1 MNLPFSLRKHGG
13 NQRAETI
20 KERQSGYH
28 SVYCAK
34 YAQFTDSVLLH
45 ISESLRRGRHGY
57 AAQRLRLRLRCGT
70 RCLTQK
76 RPLSACKGRPTAIPL
91 FEAVA
96 GLWSAPDYL
105 TKEVSLPFCPSR
117 GRGTFLPS
125 ADGKSQSIRK
135 KRIPYKRICAFSR
148 RYTAY
153 PCTEPRPKL
162 TASASSTCRMAFSSS
177 EPIFSR
183 RRRIWTSTV
192 RVSPMYS

>member
-57 AAQRLRLRLRCGT
+57 AAQRLRLRLQCGT

-76 RPLSACKGRPTAIPL
+76 RPLSACKGRPTPFPFSKRSPVSGLRQAKKQREKGVKRVETVGVYPL
-91 FEAVA
+91 ALA
-96 GLWSAPDYL
+96 A
-105 TKEVSLPFCPSR
+105 
-117 GRGTFLPS
+117 GRGTVP
-125 ADGKSQSIRK
+125 AV
-135 KRIPYKRICAFSR
+135 
-148 RYTAY
+148 
-153 PCTEPRPKL
+153 
-162 TASASSTCRMAFSSS
+162 
-177 EPIFSR
+177 R
-183 RRRIWTSTV
+183 RRQIPVYTQKAHT
-192 RVSPMYS
+192 P